1 MMRRMGT
8 ATGWLLLGAIAFT
21 GCSTMSV
28 HETYNPSTPFAQY
41 RTYAWM
47 PNNDTGRVAELMRGS
62 PTEQRL
68 RSDVDAALA
77 QKGISQAPPGTQ
89 PDFLIAYHVVTQEKM
104 DINSWGY
111 GFYGWGG
118 PVDAYTY
125 TQGTLILDFVD
136 PKTQN
141 AFWRGTA
148 SDIVDEGGNGHKV
161 DEAVTKMME
170 KYPPAQKNVASAT
183 HQ

>member
-1 MMRRMGT
+1 MMRRMGN
-8 ATGWLLLGAIAFT
+8 ATGWLLLGAIAVT

-28 HETYNPSTPFAQY
+28 HDTYNPSAPFAQY

-47 PNNDTGRVAELMRGS
+47 PNNDRGRTAELFRGS
-62 PTEQRL
+62 PTEQRMK
-68 RSDVDAALA
+68 SDLDQALMT
-77 QKGISQAPPGTQ
+77 KGITAAPPGTQ
-89 PDFLIAYHVVTQEKM
+89 PDFLIAYHVATQEQM
-104 DINSWGY
+104 DVNSWGY

-118 PVDAYTY
+118 PIDAYTY
-125 TQGTLILDFVD
+125 TEGTLILDFVD

-148 SDIVDEGGNGHKV
+148 SDIVDPGGNGHKV